1 MGFTR
6 FPADRRHRCRRPTFL
21 TGAVPFGAFPSRP
34 GRHRHRALSGAFT
47 GCLAPLAVGPLPPL
61 ASKLVRVERS
71 LHLRGFP
78 TESPWLDRSVAAVT
92 GLVAPLG
99 FPSDSRLSP
108 AIPVGDAARPKPR
121 TPCSMPDRSRGPPAA
136 RPAEANRTDRP
147 DRRSRTSR
155 PRSSHRSGRRDD
167 AGPRDRVREFPH
179 EHPQSKLCVGA
190 AAFQATPLPVR
201 P

>member
-47 GCLAPLAVGPLPPL
+47 DCLAPLAVGPLPPL
-61 ASKLVRVERS
+61 ASKLVCAKRS

-99 FPSDSRLSP
+99 FPLDSRLSP
-108 AIPVGDAARPKPR
+108 AIHSATLRGRSQE
-121 TPCSMPDRSRGPPAA
+121 TPCSMPDRSREPPAA

-155 PRSSHRSGRRDD
+155 RRSSHRSGRRDD
-167 AGPRDRVREFPH
+167 AGSRDRAREFPH
-179 EHPQSKLCVGA
+179 EHPQSKLCVSA